1 MTKEEREIIELK
13 FQGLKAEITTNHD
26 MQMQKLETILT
37 QAMKTNGRVTD
48 LEKETKT
55 VRMFERKPVLLIL
68 FILGIIFLLSIFDLP
83 TIIKLL
89 A

>member
-68 FILGIIFLLSIFDLP
+68 FILGIIFLLSVFDLP